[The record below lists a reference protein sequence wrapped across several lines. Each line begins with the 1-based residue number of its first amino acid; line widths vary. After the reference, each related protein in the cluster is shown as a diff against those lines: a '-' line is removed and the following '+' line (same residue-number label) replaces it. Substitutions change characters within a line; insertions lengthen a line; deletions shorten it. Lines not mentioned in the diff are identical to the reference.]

1 MGSISKQPDSFG
13 ERRGYHDIGGALRH
27 RKPIAVGSVEPP
39 DWATLTDALRTA
51 LGDRYRLHEQRRKI
65 EEMGEEVYDS
75 VTYYEIRVL
84 AMLEIAVERAFL
96 TRSEVETRM
105 KEIEKRRDANGAGF

>member
-1 MGSISKQPDSFG
+1 MID

-27 RKPIAVGSVEPP
+27 RKPISTGSAEPP

-65 EEMGEEVYDS
+65 EELGETVYDS

-84 AMLEIAVERAFL
+84 AMLDIAVERAFL

-105 KEIEKRRDANGAGF
+105 QEIKRRRLENGT

>member
-1 MGSISKQPDSFG
+1 MQDVEIELNLSGDSD

-27 RKPIAVGSVEPP
+27 RKPVVTDSAAPP
-39 DWATLTDALRTA
+39 GWATLTDALRTA

-65 EEMGEEVYDS
+65 EEMGEAVYDS

-84 AMLEIAVERAFL
+84 AMLEIAIERGFL
-96 TRSEVETRM
+96 SHSEVETRM
-105 KEIEKRRDANGAGF
+105 TEIKQRSA